1 MLLISGIREKAYWVN
16 HLSTRKKPTLATAL
30 LVQKH
35 PRRRIIRRVLVIL
48 LALLLVV
55 AAVIGGIGVYF
66 SNAILEVIHY
76 NPVYTLAVTD
86 VSAKMVTLQRTSDT
100 LTPGEFEIE
109 WPAGD
114 AIVGPI
120 LSTDAR
126 TVTRQL
132 LQTTGPLSL
141 GMLTFWTRRVYSG
154 MLKDSLGLT
163 INDVQVPDPLGA
175 MPAWFVPGKLTTWAL
190 LVHGRGVTREEALRS
205 FQPLAGLGLPLL
217 AISYRN
223 DIGSPAS
230 PDGFD
235 HLGDSEWQDLEAGV
249 RYALSHGAQHLI
261 LYGWSQ
267 GGAVVE
273 AFQHRSSYAHYVQAL
288 VLDAPI
294 LDLPATIAFQAQR
307 LSVPA
312 FIATVAESIASIRSG
327 INFDALDQ
335 LHLPQTS
342 IPTLLF
348 HGTNDTTTP
357 IEVSDAFARAHP
369 DFVTYERIPHA
380 EHTESWNT
388 DPQAYDRELTAF
400 LTQVLHL

>member
-1 MLLISGIREKAYWVN
+1 MILNARNKRTVAAAS
-16 HLSTRKKPTLATAL
+16 

-35 PRRRIIRRVLVIL
+35 PRPRIIRIVLVIL
-48 LALLLVV
+48 LALLLLI

-66 SNAILEVIHY
+66 SSAILEVIHY
-76 NPVYTLAVTD
+76 TPVYTLAVTD
-86 VSAKMVTLQRTSDT
+86 VSAKVVTLQRTSDT
-100 LTPGEFEIE
+100 LTAGEFEIE
-109 WPAGD
+109 WPAGQ

-120 LSTDAR
+120 LSSNAR

-132 LQTTGPLSL
+132 LQTTGPLAR
-141 GMLTFWTRRVYSG
+141 GTLTFWTRRVYAG
-154 MLKDSLGLT
+154 MLKDRLGLT

-175 MPAWFVPGKLTTWAL
+175 MPAWFVPGKRTTWAI

-205 FQPLAGLGLPLL
+205 FQPLARLGLPLL

-235 HLGDSEWQDLEAGV
+235 HLGDTEWQDLEAGV
-249 RYALSHGAQHLI
+249 KYALSHGAQHLVI
-261 LYGWSQ
+261 YGWSQ

-288 VLDAPI
+288 VLDAPV
-294 LDLPATIAFQAQR
+294 LDLRATLAFQAQR
-307 LSVPA
+307 RSVPG
-312 FIATVAESIASIRSG
+312 FIATVAESIATMRSG

-335 LHLPQTS
+335 LHLPQRA
-342 IPTLLF
+342 IPILLF

-357 IEVSDAFARAHP
+357 LEVSDAFARAHP
-369 DFVTYERIPHA
+369 DFVTYERVPHA
-380 EHTESWNT
+380 EHTEAWNS

-400 LTQVLHL
+400 LTRVLHLQG

>member
-1 MLLISGIREKAYWVN
+1 MNDLN
-16 HLSTRKKPTLATAL
+16 TRKNRTAHTSDVAS
-30 LVQKH
+30 LVKKK
-35 PRRRIIRRVLVIL
+35 PRRRIIRIVLVIFC
-48 LALLLVV
+48 AFLLLV

-66 SNAILEVIHY
+66 SNAILAVIHY
-76 NPVYTLAVTD
+76 NPVYNLAVTD
-86 VSAKMVTLQRTSDT
+86 VSLKTVTLQRTSDT

-109 WPAGD
+109 WPAGE

-120 LSTDAR
+120 LSSDAS

-132 LQTTGPLSL
+132 LQTTGPLSRGL
-141 GMLTFWTRRVYSG
+141 LTFWTRRVYSG
-154 MLKDSLGLT
+154 TLKDSLGLI
-163 INDVQVPDPLGA
+163 INDVQVPDPLGT
-175 MPAWFVPGKLTTWAL
+175 MPAWFVSGKLTTWAL
-190 LVHGRGVTREEALRS
+190 LVHGRGVTREETLRV
-205 FQPLAGLGLPLL
+205 FQPLARLGLPLL

-235 HLGDSEWQDLEAGV
+235 HLGDTEWQDLEAGV
-249 RYALSHGAQHLI
+249 KYALSHGAQHLL

-267 GGAVVE
+267 GGAIVE

-294 LDLPATIAFQAQR
+294 LNLPATIAFQAQR

-327 INFDALDQ
+327 ISFDALNQ
-335 LHLPQTS
+335 LNLPQKA
-342 IPTLLF
+342 IPVLLF
-348 HGTNDTTTP
+348 QGTNDTTTP
-357 IEVSDAFARAHP
+357 IEVSDAFAHAHP
-369 DFVTYERIPHA
+369 DFVTYVRVSHT
-380 EHTESWNT
+380 EHTEAWNT

-400 LTQVLHL
+400 LTQTLNLQG